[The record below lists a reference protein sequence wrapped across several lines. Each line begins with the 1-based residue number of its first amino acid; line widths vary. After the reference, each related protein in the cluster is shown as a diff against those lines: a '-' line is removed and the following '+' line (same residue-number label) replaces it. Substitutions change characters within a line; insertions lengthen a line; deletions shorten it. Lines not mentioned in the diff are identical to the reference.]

1 MAKDRNIGSRRS
13 RGTGGTRKTGNGR
26 SKGKVGRANRG
37 NVGATGMAG
46 STGKPGNKN
55 ISGFTIAGK
64 ILFANCAIV
73 AAGAFTGTWITRQF
87 VDQPRFVL
95 GTILFTG
102 GLLVSLPV
110 NYLAVRSALKPL
122 RLLSSAMEEVREG
135 NLEANADIGGS
146 SDRQIAMLS
155 ESYRTMLEWIR
166 EDRRTIEKLSLI
178 DPLTEIGNTRAL
190 NSGLETEIARINRYG
205 ESMPAAFSVLIIDLD
220 RFKEINDTCGHLTG
234 DAVLR
239 DTALLLQKSLRK
251 TDTTLAALKHYRFGG
266 DEFVVIAPHTSLA
279 GAKILA
285 ERLDEAVMSFSFT
298 THDGTPLE
306 ETSVGQVRASVGY
319 ASYPEETA
327 NADELMDLADK
338 RMYEVKERRAG
349 VKELRSNRGLRSL
362 PDMPARVIPDSQT
375 SIPGNI
381 IPDASFSQLESTGA
395 YQD

>member
-1 MAKDRNIGSRRS
+1 MAEDSNKTSIEGRAGGAGTAGTASGAGNTGRTS
-13 RGTGGTRKTGNGR
+13 GTGRVGGR
-26 SKGKVGRANRG
+26 
-37 NVGATGMAG
+37 
-46 STGKPGNKN
+46 N

-64 ILFANCAIV
+64 ILFANCAVV
-73 AAGAFTGTWITRQF
+73 AAGAFSGVWITEQF
-87 VDQPRFVL
+87 SGQPGFVL
-95 GTILFTG
+95 GTILFSG

-110 NYLAVRSALKPL
+110 NYLAVRLALKPL
-122 RLLSSAMEEVREG
+122 KRLSSAMEEVRQG

-155 ESYRTMLEWIR
+155 ESYRTMLDWIR
-166 EDRRTIEKLSLI
+166 EDRQTIEKLSLI

-190 NSGLETEIARINRYG
+190 HSGLETEIARINRYG
-205 ESMPAAFSVLIIDLD
+205 ESVPAAFSVLIIDLD

-239 DTALLLQKSLRK
+239 DTAMLLQKSLRK

-285 ERLDEAVMSFSFT
+285 DRLDEAVMEFSFM
-298 THDGTPLE
+298 THDGKPLR
-306 ETSVGQVRASVGY
+306 ETAVGQVRASVGY

-349 VKELRSNRGLRSL
+349 VKALRSDNKLRSL
-362 PDMPARVIPDSQT
+362 PDIPGSMISDSQT
-375 SIPGNI
+375 GTPGNI
-381 IPDASFSQLESTGA
+381 IPEMNFSRLESTGT